1 MKKKFIACMLCICM
15 CCLCG
20 CTGQE
25 IKVIQETNNGTAGIL
40 EDPKPTQQDA
50 DSADTEN
57 SEQDETEDKE
67 NKEDDAEDDAAEE
80 KQPVSIFELPVYNST
95 MKPEFE
101 ANISDVDGWRHT
113 DCYSFFCVS
122 TSLPKE
128 DEAYIRWELNG
139 EYQTISGKLYETEV
153 VEGYSYWLVF
163 CDKDD
168 TPIYTTERL
177 TYDKT
182 SIEFE
187 FDVSDIDYLTM
198 YAYFEGSSLF
208 PDDIIADNIYIS

>member
-20 CTGQE
+20 CTGQD
-25 IKVIQETNNGTAGIL
+25 IHVDVTQTNNNDTAGVL
-40 EDPKPTQQDA
+40 EETKPTQQDT

-57 SEQDETEDKE
+57 SDQDETEDKE
-67 NKEDDAEDDAAEE
+67 NKEDDAAEE

-113 DCYSFFCVS
+113 DCYSFFCAS

-187 FDVSDIDYLTM
+187 FDVSDVDYLTM